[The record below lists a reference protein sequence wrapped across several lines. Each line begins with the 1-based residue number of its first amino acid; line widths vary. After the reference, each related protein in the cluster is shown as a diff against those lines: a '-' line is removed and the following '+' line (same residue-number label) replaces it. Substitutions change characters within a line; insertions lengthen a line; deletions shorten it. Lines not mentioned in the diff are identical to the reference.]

1 MYERGQ
7 PRISVGPLL
16 IYETKERES
25 FMETTAKGKE
35 FAQELNR
42 QMKSE
47 ADNATTEHF
56 EERIPESQG
65 DLADRAGDEIESDL
79 QWRIEMIRR
88 ASREDNSRRFHARQ
102 P

>member
-1 MYERGQ
+1 
-7 PRISVGPLL
+7 
-16 IYETKERES
+16 
-25 FMETTAKGKE
+25 METARDTKE
-35 FAQELNR
+35 FAQELTR
-42 QMKSE
+42 QMKAQ
-47 ADNATTEHF
+47 ADVSSIESEHF

-88 ASREDNSRRFHARQ
+88 ASREDNSRRFQARR